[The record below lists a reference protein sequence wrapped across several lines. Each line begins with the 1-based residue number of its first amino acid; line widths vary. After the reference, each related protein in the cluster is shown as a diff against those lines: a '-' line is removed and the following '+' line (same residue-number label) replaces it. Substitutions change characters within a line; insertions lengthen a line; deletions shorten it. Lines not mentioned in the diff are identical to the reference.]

1 MNTQLN
7 HPAIDIY
14 MVRLCEAIDPEKIA
28 AKLSAKRPTIK
39 EAIKAITLLMS
50 DEITEDF
57 DIKAEMIFA
66 YMLQSRL
73 SPIPFEGVHI
83 IDYLDEVSDSRI
95 ERFLSAYSEFFG
107 ADPSKDEY
115 ESWKEDEEKR
125 NSYFRGEA

>member
-1 MNTQLN
+1 MNTQPN

-28 AKLSAKRPTIK
+28 EKLSAKRPTIK
-39 EAIKAITLLMS
+39 EAIRAITLLMS

-73 SPIPFEGVHI
+73 SPIPFEGVHVL
-83 IDYLDEVSDSRI
+83 DYLDEVSDSRI
-95 ERFLSAYSEFFG
+95 ERFLNSYSEVFG
-107 ADPSKDEY
+107 AKPTFDEY
-115 ESWKEDEEKR
+115 EIWKDDEKQKEV
-125 NSYFRGEA
+125 YFRGEA